1 MKFLT
6 DHFLLDTET
15 ARRLY
20 HDYAQGMPI
29 LDYHCHVSPR
39 EIYEDRHFDN
49 LFQVWLGGDHYKWRL
64 MRNNGVEERY
74 ITGDAPEREKFQKFA
89 ETLPRAIGNPLYHW
103 CHLELKNY
111 FGYDGVLN
119 GETAQEVWDLAAD
132 KLKTM
137 GVRDMIAR
145 SNVAFIGTTDDPTDT
160 LEWHEKIAE
169 DSTIQTVVAPS
180 FRPDKALNIHKA
192 GWLDYIRRLGAAAGV
207 EIDSLDTLKE
217 ALSRRIDFF
226 SAHGCR
232 ASDHGLD
239 HMVFLR
245 ASDGGAESVFLK
257 GLAGQPVSLE
267 DGMCF
272 QTELLLFCARRY
284 RELGWVMQLHFNCIR
299 NPNTAMLAKLGSDCG
314 FDCIGPGDGSAALAG
329 FLDTLFAE
337 GNLPKTILYSLD
349 PGDNQF
355 LDTLIGSF
363 QGPEVA
369 GKIQHGSAWW
379 FNDHFTGMTDQL
391 TSLANL
397 AVLGNFVGML
407 TDSRSFLSYARHEYF
422 RRILCRLLGRWVE
435 DGMYPADMETLG
447 GLVQDICSRN
457 ATRYFNL
464 EGNIK

>member
-6 DHFLLDTET
+6 EQFLLDTET

-20 HDYAQGMPI
+20 HEYARDMPI

-39 EIYEDRHFDN
+39 EIYEDRHFEN

-64 MRNNGVEERY
+64 MRNNGVEERL
-74 ITGDAPEREKFQKFA
+74 ITGGAPEREKFQKFA
-89 ETLPRAIGNPLYHW
+89 ETLPRAVGNPLYHW

-137 GVRDMIAR
+137 GVRDMIAQ
-145 SNVAFIGTTDDPTDT
+145 SNVAFIGTTDDPADT
-160 LEWHEKIAE
+160 LEWHEKIGS
-169 DSTIQTVVAPS
+169 DPSIQTVVAPS
-180 FRPDKALNIHKA
+180 FRPDKALNIQKP
-192 GWLDYIRRLGAAAGV
+192 GWLDYIRRLGTAAGV
-207 EIDSLDTLKE
+207 EIDSLEALKE
-217 ALSRRIDFF
+217 ALSRRIGFF
-226 SAHGCR
+226 NAHGCR

-245 ASDGGAESVFLK
+245 DSGGAAESALQK
-257 GLAGQPVSLE
+257 GLSGQPVSPVE
-267 DGMCF
+267 SVCF
-272 QTELLLFCARRY
+272 QTELLLHCARKY
-284 RELGWVMQLHFNCIR
+284 QELDWVMQLHYNCIR
-299 NPNTAMLAKLGSDCG
+299 NPNTAMLAELGPDCG

-329 FLDTLFAE
+329 FLDTLFA
-337 GNLPKTILYSLD
+337 GGTLPKTILYSLD
-349 PGDNQF
+349 PGDNPF

-363 QGPEVA
+363 QGPEAA
-369 GKIQHGSAWW
+369 GKIQHGAAWW
-379 FNDHFTGMTDQL
+379 FNDHLTGMTDHL

-435 DGMYPADMETLG
+435 EGLYPADLETLG
-447 GLVQDICSRN
+447 GLVRDICCRN
-457 ATRYFNL
+457 AARYFNL
-464 EGNIK
+464 TGTIK

>member
-6 DHFLLDTET
+6 DDFLLDTGT

-20 HDYAQGMPI
+20 HDHAQGMPI

-64 MRNNGVEERY
+64 MRNNGVEERF

-89 ETLPRAIGNPLYHW
+89 EALPRAIGNPLYHW

-132 KLKTM
+132 RLKAM

-145 SNVAFIGTTDDPTDT
+145 SNVAFIGTTDDPIDT

-169 DSTIQTVVAPS
+169 DPTIQTVVAPS
-180 FRPDKALNIHKA
+180 FRPDRALNIHKE
-192 GWLDYIRRLGAAAGV
+192 GWLDYIRRLGKSAGV
-207 EIDSLDTLKE
+207 EIDSLDALKQ
-217 ALSRRIDFF
+217 ALSNRIDFF
-226 SAHGCR
+226 NAHGCR

-245 ASDGGAESVFLK
+245 APGGWAESAFQK
-257 GLAGQPVSLE
+257 GLSGQPVSPE
-267 DGMCF
+267 ERMCF

-284 RELGWVMQLHFNCIR
+284 HELGWVMQLHYNCLR
-299 NPNTAMLAKLGSDCG
+299 NPNSAMLTRLGPDCG
-314 FDCIGPGDGSAALAG
+314 FDCIGPGDGSVALAG
-329 FLDTLFAE
+329 FLDALFAE
-337 GNLPKTILYSLD
+337 DKLPKTILYSLD

-363 QGPEVA
+363 QGPEVP
-369 GKIQHGSAWW
+369 GKLQHGSAWW

-397 AVLGNFVGML
+397 GVLGNFVGML

-422 RRILCRLLGRWVE
+422 RRILCRLLGGWVE
-435 DGMYPADMETLG
+435 EGMYPADMEALD